1 MLSTNPPAQ
10 FSRDG
15 TRRITPSS
23 FGSSDLHGPP
33 KGRFVAASGM
43 TVMDR
48 PSTQRGNSMEAQ
60 TTPTSL
66 PPRRVIAS
74 YTRYEEAQR
83 AVDYLSD
90 EKFPVERVAIIGEGL
105 QLVEQVMGRLTWGK
119 AALNGVLG
127 GAITG
132 LFLGWLLGLFNIID
146 PLVSSVVLALWGLA
160 FGVVIGAIMGVI
172 GYAATGGRR
181 DFTSV

>member
-1 MLSTNPPAQ
+1 
-10 FSRDG
+10 
-15 TRRITPSS
+15 
-23 FGSSDLHGPP
+23 
-33 KGRFVAASGM
+33 
-43 TVMDR
+43 MD
-48 PSTQRGNSMEAQ
+48 TQ

-90 EKFPVERVAIIGEGL
+90 EKFPVQHVAIIGEGL
-105 QLVEQVMGRLTWGK
+105 QLVEQVTGRLTWIK
-119 AALNGVLG
+119 AAINGVLG

-132 LFLGWLLGLFNIID
+132 LFLGWLLGLFNIVN
-146 PLVSSVVLALWGLA
+146 PLVSAFVLALWGLI
-160 FGVVIGAIMGVI
+160 FGGVIGAIIGVI

-181 DFTSV
+181 DFTSVGTMQAQQYNILVDAELAEEAQRLLSRLSP